1 MNWEMFGHEWAVD
14 LLKGHVARGEARH
27 AYLFTGPQGIGR
39 RTLALRMAQALNC
52 PSPTEPGEPC
62 LSCPTCRHIGAMQHP
77 DLFVVQAQPPGTTLK
92 VEQIRELQNSLVLS
106 PYQAR
111 YRVAILLRFEEAHAS
126 AANAL
131 LKTLEEPASNVVIII
146 TAESSEILFPTV
158 VSRCQVLRLQPVR
171 IEELTKD
178 LHERWQLPPQEA
190 KLLAAVSGGR
200 PGIAYHYHE
209 NKVLKEKRIKALND
223 HVRLISASRVE
234 RFRFSEGINDDVK
247 NGRMTRQDLYEM
259 LATWLSLWRDV
270 LLTAAGSERMLTNP
284 DRQEEITALADRY
297 QLQGAQ
303 KNVLAVEKTLE
314 RLRKNVNLRLAMD
327 VLLLDLTQ
335 SDGSTAR

>member
-1 MNWEMFGHEWAVD
+1 VFAGRHVDVEIYCHDFSYDIVEGLLDVEGLDEVVLEGFPVDIVGFGVV
-14 LLKGHVARGEARH
+14 LVG
-27 AYLFTGPQGIGR
+27 TQGI
-39 RTLALRMAQALNC
+39 
-52 PSPTEPGEPC
+52 S
-62 LSCPTCRHIGAMQHP
+62 
-77 DLFVVQAQPPGTTLK
+77 F
-92 VEQIRELQNSLVLS
+92 
-106 PYQAR
+106 
-111 YRVAILLRFEEAHAS
+111 
-126 AANAL
+126 
-131 LKTLEEPASNVVIII
+131 
-146 TAESSEILFPTV
+146 
-158 VSRCQVLRLQPVR
+158 
-171 IEELTKD
+171 EELTKD

-234 RFRFSEGINDDVK
+234 RFRFSEGINEDVK

-327 VLLLDLTQ
+327 VLLLDLSQ